1 MDCPLLLHSAQEGAI
16 TEESLIIPW
25 MTTREDLKIASWRV
39 RDDGRLVIT
48 VTGGSAEDR
57 HAFEA
62 QMIGGRT
69 TVFHNGVVRHVV
81 GPGQSG
87 DDLKKAMT
95 VIVSFERQD

>member
-1 MDCPLLLHSAQEGAI
+1 
-16 TEESLIIPW
+16 
-25 MTTREDLKIASWRV
+25 
-39 RDDGRLVIT
+39 
-48 VTGGSAEDR
+48 
-57 HAFEA
+57 
-62 QMIGGRT
+62 MIGGRT